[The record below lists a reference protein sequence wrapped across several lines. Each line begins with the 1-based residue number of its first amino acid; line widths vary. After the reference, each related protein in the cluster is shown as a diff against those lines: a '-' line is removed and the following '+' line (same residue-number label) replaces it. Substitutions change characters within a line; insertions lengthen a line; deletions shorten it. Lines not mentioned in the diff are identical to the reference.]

1 MNRLAYILL
10 GLGLGLAVVF
20 IAVPRDTEE
29 DLGDASVGE
38 GSGSDA
44 VVEVDGLAVSSPWA
58 RPATLLAGDP
68 APVNSSAYMTISA
81 SRRDR
86 LVGVES
92 PVARSAE
99 IHETR
104 AQDGMMRMGPA
115 DPEDLVVG
123 PGQAVELRPGG
134 LHIML
139 MGLQAPLAEGDT
151 VRIDL
156 LFESGARLTV
166 PTPVGHRGSSED

>member
-20 IAVPRDTEE
+20 VLTPREAERAPAAAPTVE
-29 DLGDASVGE
+29 VG
-38 GSGSDA
+38 GDA

-68 APVNSSAYMTISA
+68 APGNSSAYMTISA

-139 MGLQAPLAEGDT
+139 MGLQVPLEEGDT
-151 VRIDL
+151 IRIDL
-156 LFESGARLTV
+156 LFESGSRLTV

>member
-20 IAVPRDTEE
+20 MAVPRDTED
-29 DLGDASVGE
+29 DLGGASVGE
-38 GSGSDA
+38 GGDA
-44 VVEVDGLAVSSPWA
+44 VVEVDGLAVSSSWA

-115 DPEDLVVG
+115 DPEDLLVG
-123 PGQAVELRPGG
+123 PGRSVELRPGG

-139 MGLQAPLAEGDT
+139 MGLQVPLAEGDT
-151 VRIDL
+151 IRIDL

-166 PTPVGHRGSSED
+166 PAPVGHRRSSED